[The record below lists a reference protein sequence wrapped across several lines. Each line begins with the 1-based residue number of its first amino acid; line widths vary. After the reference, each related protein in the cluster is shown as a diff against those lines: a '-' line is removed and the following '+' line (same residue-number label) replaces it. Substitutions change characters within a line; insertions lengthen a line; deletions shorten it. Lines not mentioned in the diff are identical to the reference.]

1 MLTSEVFIS
10 GNTQAARLPK
20 EYQTGEKELFVQK
33 IGNTVILFPK
43 TNPWEAFG
51 QSLNEFTEDFMQEG
65 RNQPAMQEREG
76 L

>member
-1 MLTSEVFIS
+1 MLTSKVFIS
-10 GNTQAARLPK
+10 GNTQAASLPK
-20 EYQTGEKELFVQK
+20 EYQISEKELFVQK

-43 TNPWEAFG
+43 TNPWEAFE